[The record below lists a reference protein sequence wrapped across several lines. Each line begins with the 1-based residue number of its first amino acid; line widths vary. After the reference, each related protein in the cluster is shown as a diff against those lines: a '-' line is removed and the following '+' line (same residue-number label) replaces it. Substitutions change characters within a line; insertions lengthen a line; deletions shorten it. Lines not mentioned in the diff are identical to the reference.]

1 MRRPKPAENRQ
12 MKVGGE
18 MWKSVQSVVPV
29 LLGIACIEGALGV
42 LNPLIGIQLTE
53 AGINSGLIGIVA
65 SAYFLGFLLGTLS
78 CHRIIDRVGH
88 IRAFGVFAVLA
99 ANVTL
104 LLIVL
109 RHPYLWILLRAAAG
123 YTLAGAFVVIESW
136 LNDKATEENRGRVF
150 AVYSVVAWGASGVS
164 PLALNINDPAGTLLF
179 CLATIA
185 IGSSMIPL
193 ALTRVGNPE
202 VGERSHLSIWRL
214 IGVSPL
220 GVVCCFGAGI
230 FNGALYSLLPV
241 YITARGGDAQQ
252 LAFLISIGTIAAIL
266 AQYPIGHIADHYG
279 RRPIIIGTMALS
291 AVLAAGFTLIPNMP
305 FMMLLVLFFLLT
317 GFSSPIYA
325 LGISQATDYVEKS
338 EFVAASSGLLFIW
351 GLGSS
356 VGPFSVGWLM
366 VPLGPD
372 GLFDFL
378 AAGFAAVALFGIYRV
393 FRRRAKIAAEQSNY
407 VAMPVGPG
415 AVGAPELDPRGEA
428 VHHPPS
434 PSLKAGYLE

>member
-1 MRRPKPAENRQ
+1 
-12 MKVGGE
+12 

-29 LLGIACIEGALGV
+29 LLGIACIEAALGV
-42 LNPLIGIQLTE
+42 LNPLIGIQLTQ
-53 AGINSGLIGIVA
+53 ADTSSGLIGIVA
-65 SAYFLGFLLGTLS
+65 SAYFFGFLMGTLS

-88 IRAFGVFAVLA
+88 IRAFGVFAVMA

-104 LLIVL
+104 LLIIL
-109 RHPYLWILLRAAAG
+109 RQPYLWILLRAAAG

-136 LNDKATEENRGRVF
+136 LNDKATEENRGRIF
-150 AVYSVVAWGASGVS
+150 AVYSVIAWGASGVS
-164 PLALNINDPAGTLLF
+164 PLALNIHDPAGTLLF

-193 ALTRVGNPE
+193 ALTKVGNPE
-202 VGERSHLSIWRL
+202 IGQRSHLSIWQL
-214 IGVSPL
+214 VNISPL

-241 YITARGGDAQQ
+241 YINARGGDAQQ

-279 RRPIIIGTMALS
+279 RRPIIIGTMTLS
-291 AVLAAGFTLIPNMP
+291 AILAGSFTLMPAMP
-305 FMMLLVLFFLLT
+305 FPALLVLFFLLT
-317 GFSSPIYA
+317 AFSSPIYA
-325 LGISQATDYVEKS
+325 LGISQTTDYVEKS

-356 VGPFSVGWLM
+356 IGPFSVGWLM

-378 AAGFAAVALFGIYRV
+378 AVGFEAVALFGIYRV
-393 FRRRAKIAAEQSNY
+393 FRRRAKTAAEQSNY

-415 AVGAPELDPRGEA
+415 AVGAPELDPRSEVVPHG
-428 VHHPPS
+428 PS
-434 PSLKAGYLE
+434 PSMKGGYTE

>member
-1 MRRPKPAENRQ
+1 
-12 MKVGGE
+12 

-42 LNPLIGIQLTE
+42 LNPLIGIQLTQ
-53 AGINSGLIGIVA
+53 ANISSGLIGIVA
-65 SAYFLGFLLGTLS
+65 SAYFCGFLMGTLS

-109 RHPYLWILLRAAAG
+109 RHPYLWILLRFSAG

-136 LNDKATEENRGRVF
+136 LNDKASEENRGRIF
-150 AVYSVVAWGASGVS
+150 AVYSVVAWGASGIS
-164 PLALNINDPAGTLLF
+164 PLALNLNDPTRNLLF

-193 ALTRVGNPE
+193 ALTKVGNPE
-202 VGERSHLSIWRL
+202 IGHRTHLSIWRL
-214 IGVSPL
+214 IGISPL

-241 YITARGGDAQQ
+241 YINARGGDAQQ
-252 LAFLISIGTIAAIL
+252 LAFLISIGTVAAIL

-279 RRPIIIGTMALS
+279 RRPIIIGIMILSSLLAL
-291 AVLAAGFTLIPNMP
+291 AFTLLPNMP
-305 FMMLLVLFFLLT
+305 FMHLLVLFFLLT
-317 GFSSPIYA
+317 AFSSPLYA
-325 LGISQATDYVEKS
+325 LGISQATDYIERRD
-338 EFVAASSGLLFIW
+338 FVAASSGLLFIW

-356 VGPFSVGWLM
+356 IGPFSVGWLM
-366 VPLGPD
+366 VPLGPA

-378 AAGFAAVALFGIYRV
+378 AVGFAAVALFGIYRV
-393 FRRRAKIAAEQSNY
+393 FRRRAKTAAEQGNY

-415 AVGAPELDPRGEA
+415 AVGAPELDPRSEA
-428 VHHPPS
+428 VSHGPS
-434 PSLKAGYLE
+434 PSMKSGYPE

>member
-1 MRRPKPAENRQ
+1 
-12 MKVGGE
+12 

-65 SAYFLGFLLGTLS
+65 SAYFLGFLMGTLS

-104 LLIVL
+104 LLIIL
-109 RHPYLWILLRAAAG
+109 HHPYLWILLRFCAG

-136 LNDKATEENRGRVF
+136 LNDKASEENRGRIF

-164 PLALNINDPAGTLLF
+164 PLALNIHDPAGTLLF
-179 CLATIA
+179 CLATIS

-202 VGERSHLSIWRL
+202 IGERSHLSIWRL
-214 IGVSPL
+214 VNISPL
-220 GVVCCFGAGI
+220 GVACCFGAGI

-279 RRPIIIGTMALS
+279 RRPIIIGTMVLS
-291 AVLAAGFTLIPNMP
+291 AVLAASFTLMPAMP
-305 FMMLLVLFFLLT
+305 FMTLLVLFFLLT
-317 GFSSPIYA
+317 AFSSPIYA

-338 EFVAASSGLLFIW
+338 EFVAASSGLLFVW

-366 VPLGPD
+366 VPLGPN

-378 AAGFAAVALFGIYRV
+378 TVGFAAVALFGLYRV
-393 FRRRAKIAAEQSNY
+393 FRRRAKTAAEQSNY

-415 AVGAPELDPRGEA
+415 AVGAPELDPRGEV

-434 PSLKAGYLE
+434 PSMKSGYPE